1 MGLSFFIIATCLAF
15 GAVAAIGAERP
26 DLMRSLLPGL
36 GESLRAAQFKR
47 FSPRKTLFLFGPSA
61 NHPACRLQRR
71 LLKPAIAAFIRED
84 VAVIEAYGQD
94 MPRRNGQPI
103 DWLDPALLRHA
114 MDAEAGFALIYVD
127 EAGKTALRS
136 DAPMV
141 TADIL
146 ARAGLAIERSHHAG
160 YAGAARRRSPI
171 LKRLRAA

>member
-26 DLMRSLLPGL
+26 GLLRSLLPSL
-36 GESLRAAQFKR
+36 GDGLRAAEFKR
-47 FSPRKTLFLFGPSA
+47 FSPRNTLFLFGPTA

-71 LLKPAIAAFIRED
+71 LLKPAIPAFIRED
-84 VAVIEAYGQD
+84 VAVIEVYGED
-94 MPRRNGQPI
+94 VPRRNGQPI

-114 MDAEAGFALIYVD
+114 MNAETGFALVYVD
-127 EAGKTALRS
+127 ETGKTALRS

-146 ARAGLAIERSHHAG
+146 ARAGLAIERPH
-160 YAGAARRRSPI
+160 YPGASRRRSPI